1 MTVECLRVRLELVRD
16 RHAVGSEACAHWIVH
31 AIGNRET
38 AESAGAGLF
47 GGVVLAV
54 IGLRL
59 TKFEATPEG
68 RFYTPN
74 GWIGLGVTA
83 LFLGRLAARFFTMSE
98 GMIAAQAGAPP
109 FAGLQRSPLT
119 LALFLLLAGYYVA
132 YFAGVVR
139 KAKRMTAGYPTNRES
154 RP

>member
-1 MTVECLRVRLELVRD
+1 
-16 RHAVGSEACAHWIVH
+16 
-31 AIGNRET
+31 
-38 AESAGAGLF
+38 
-47 GGVVLAV
+47 VVLAV